1 MLLTGTRVRIATPA
15 DAAMIAD
22 MSRRTFYDSFAK
34 DNSKEDMDKFMS
46 EQFTHELLMAEVGT
60 SGNIFIVAEHNDA
73 PAGYVRLR
81 ENNNPPELRGIETI
95 EIARIYAETAM
106 IGKGIGKALMEKS
119 IAVAREQK
127 KQIIW
132 LGVWEKNFRAIEFYT
147 GWGFKKFSEHPFV
160 VGSDVQTDWLMKKEL
175 RD

>member
-1 MLLTGTRVRIATPA
+1 MLLTSTRVRIATSA
-15 DAAMIAD
+15 DAEMIAD

-34 DNSKEDMDKFMS
+34 DNTKEDMDKFMN
-46 EQFTHELLMAEVGT
+46 EQFTRELLMEEVGAP
-60 SGNIFIVAEHNDA
+60 GNIFIVAEHNGK

-81 ENNNPPELRGIETI
+81 ENNNPPELKGIETI

-119 IAVAREQK
+119 IAVAKEQN
-127 KQIIW
+127 KQLIW

-160 VGSDVQTDWLMKKEL
+160 VGTDVQTDWLMKKEL
-175 RD
+175 